1 MTDLPIW
8 LLCAY
13 LAAFILTVAS
23 RSTKSGQ
30 DSVSVALT
38 RCGLSPSAHAPFRAL
53 LATLLVSP
61 LALLI
66 DAMLTEVHVPSA
78 PVWVFVGAYGMAIY
92 VHHLAPTAATE
103 QRVQKFLVYLAG
115 WAAGALLGLIVLSLW
130 RLP

>member
-1 MTDLPIW
+1 MTDLPTW

-23 RSTKSGQ
+23 RSTKSRQ
-30 DSVSVALT
+30 DSVKAALT
-38 RCGLSPSAHAPFRAL
+38 RCGMNPSVHAPFRAL
-53 LATLLVSP
+53 LATMFVSP

-66 DAMLTEVHVPSA
+66 DAMLTEVHVPSS
-78 PVWVFVGAYGMAIY
+78 PVWVLVGAYSMAIY

-115 WAAGALLGLIVLSLW
+115 WATGALLGLIVLSLL